1 VTDTWTYVLVT
12 PDGVVSGA
20 LDRIV
25 DVLRGDG
32 FDVVAGRAHALRIAD
47 MLRVYASPGAPTS
60 GGGGESTRLFQLL
73 YDSGPACLLLLHRR
87 SGGAALAATR
97 CKGATRPEAAAPG
110 TFRHWG
116 ENVVLNLAHS
126 PDDEAGARREL
137 AILVGAAEAERLRA
151 VASAPPG
158 ELDDLIGWRTLRAS
172 LPAVSGWEAIS
183 FPVAAHRIRLRVCQW
198 LALRTSV
205 DALRA
210 AHRLLGA
217 ERDAL
222 SASSTGSER
231 MRVAQE
237 ANAGVHQQLASAAR
251 GHAVSDGLEALAAL
265 YEVDGERRPDAVLGL
280 AEHGIYLSPLEK
292 MVLET
297 HTATFRPR

>member
-1 VTDTWTYVLVT
+1 
-12 PDGVVSGA
+12 
-20 LDRIV
+20 
-25 DVLRGDG
+25 
-32 FDVVAGRAHALRIAD
+32 
-47 MLRVYASPGAPTS
+47 
-60 GGGGESTRLFQLL
+60 LFQLL

-183 FPVAAHRIRLRVCQW
+183 FPVAAHRIR
-198 LALRTSV
+198 S
-205 DALRA
+205 
-210 AHRLLGA
+210 HRLLGA